1 MITDRIEDALKTAAD
16 RGLGSITLLIH
27 HMVEAYITNGFWDN
41 MLKRWRK
48 GFGLKITVDSNDSM
62 ELLEHHVYDAQG
74 VELTI

>member
-1 MITDRIEDALKTAAD
+1 
-16 RGLGSITLLIH
+16 
-27 HMVEAYITNGFWDN
+27 MVEAYITNGFWDN

-74 VELTI
+74 VELTL